1 MLFRRIQGNPLG
13 IPSFF
18 VVEPGGSY
26 NWFLLT
32 SSNQFCR
39 FSDPCDDN
47 STTREI
53 QLRNIFVSG
62 EKWHKPQSY
71 SIIKLGLYSN
81 HVLRDTAGPQKVSVL
96 TTSVCKLGLDFI
108 FKSIFSIYFILR

>member
-1 MLFRRIQGNPLG
+1 MLFGRIQGSPLG
-13 IPSFF
+13 IPSVF

-26 NWFLLT
+26 NWFLST
-32 SSNQFCR
+32 SSKQFCR

-71 SIIKLGLYSN
+71 RYYQIGAILKPRYHGHCGSTESVSINDECL
-81 HVLRDTAGPQKVSVL
+81 
-96 TTSVCKLGLDFI
+96 
-108 FKSIFSIYFILR
+108 

>member
-1 MLFRRIQGNPLG
+1 MFRRIPCSPLVK
-13 IPSFF
+13 PSFCL
-18 VVEPGGSY
+18 VEPGGSY
-26 NWFLLT
+26 NW
-32 SSNQFCR
+32 SSTQFCR
-39 FSDPCDDN
+39 FSDPYDDN
-47 STTREI
+47 SRTREI

-71 SIIKLGLYSN
+71 SIIKLGLCSN
-81 HVLRDTAGPQKVSVL
+81 HVLMDTAGPQKVSVL

>member
-81 HVLRDTAGPQKVSVL
+81 HVLMDTAGPQKVSVL

-108 FKSIFSIYFILR
+108 FKSMFSIYFILR